1 MTTAPVEVV
10 GLGRRG
16 SRVGLFVVLAALT
29 GAEVALALWQGARRV
44 QTTAL
49 CGLVLM
55 KAGLLLAYSLRATPR
70 RPGPRLALLAL
81 VTAVGF
87 TVVLMLEGAYRAGLR

>member
-1 MTTAPVEVV
+1 MTTASVEVV
-10 GLGRRG
+10 GLGRRA
-16 SRVGLFVVLAALT
+16 SRVALFVVLAALT
-29 GAEVALALWQGARRV
+29 AGEVALALWDGPARL

-49 CGLVLM
+49 CGLLLM

-70 RPGPRLALLAL
+70 RPGPRLALVAL

-87 TVVLMLEGAYRAGLR
+87 AVVLMLEGAYRAGVR